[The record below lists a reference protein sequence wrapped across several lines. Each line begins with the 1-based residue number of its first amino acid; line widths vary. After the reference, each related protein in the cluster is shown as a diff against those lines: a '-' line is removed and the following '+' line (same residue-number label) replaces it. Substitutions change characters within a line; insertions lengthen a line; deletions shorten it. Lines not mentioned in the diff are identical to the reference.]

1 MHATHRPRPGTAAR
15 QRHPGVPARAATPR
29 PGAGV
34 PPRTDP
40 GPATR
45 RLSPGP
51 AGQLPRPFRHQP
63 RPAQPA
69 TFAGHAGGLVLRRPG
84 LRRQRV
90 PAVLSLLGPVPYR
103 RPGGDP
109 GRQRLRRVL
118 RHTLGPGQGRLWLL
132 QQAGGDGRVRLL
144 RPRPDH
150 ARADIQR
157 HPQRPGP
164 GALGALR
171 PAPGLP
177 VQRPPAAGGG
187 DPLRDGFHRRA
198 RRHLGRRLLAGR
210 RRATGELLPRRRSD
224 LRRAAVLRAAQLQ
237 ASP

>member
-1 MHATHRPRPGTAAR
+1 MQPIDRAQAQ
-15 QRHPGVPARAATPR
+15 QRANDILVFQRELQRLDQEQAFRLEPT
-29 PGAGV
+29 
-34 PPRTDP
+34 P
-40 GPATR
+40 GPAPPTITWP
-45 RLSPGP
+45 S
-51 AGQLPRPFRHQP
+51 GQLPRPFRHRP

-69 TFAGHAGGLVLRRPG
+69 TSLGWGGPVLRRPG

-118 RHTLGPGQGRLWLL
+118 RHTLGPGQGHLWLL

-157 HPQRPGP
+157 HPPATWP

-198 RRHLGRRLLAGR
+198 RRHLGRRLLAER
-210 RRATGELLPRRRSD
+210 RRATGELLPRRRAD

-237 ASP
+237 QASP